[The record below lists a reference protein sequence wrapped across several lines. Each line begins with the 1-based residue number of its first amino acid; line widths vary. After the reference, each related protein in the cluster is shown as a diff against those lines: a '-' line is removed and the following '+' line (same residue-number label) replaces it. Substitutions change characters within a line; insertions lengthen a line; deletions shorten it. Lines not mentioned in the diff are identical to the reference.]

1 MTKAKIYIDEDVY
14 AQLAPALRKYDID
27 AESVLEANRTGL
39 EDHEQLDYAV
49 NNQRAIL
56 TFNRQHYE
64 ELVVEYFL
72 KDKNHYGIIIS
83 PQCEF
88 KELLRRLLVLLK
100 ERDADELQNQI
111 VYLQSFK

>member
-1 MTKAKIYIDEDVY
+1 MRKIKIYTDEDVY
-14 AQLAPALRKYDID
+14 VQLAPALRKHGID
-27 AESVLEANRTGL
+27 AESVLEANRSGL
-39 EDHEQLDYAV
+39 EDYEQLDYAV

-64 ELVVEYFL
+64 ELAVEYFL
-72 KDKNHYGIIIS
+72 KDKTHYGIIIS
-83 PQCEF
+83 PQYNF

-100 ERDADELQNQI
+100 ERDADELENQI